1 MSDSKTVLI
10 CPKCNIRPRYRAGA
24 PCVPCRTDAQRAR
37 REAKRDGTYF
47 KITVEK
53 PEIPPEAH
61 PTAPVPL
68 EPLESAYKVREEQF
82 ARRSLQKEHSAL
94 LEENTHLKALLHAA
108 SEVKRPFQTIVYDKS
123 KDERSDAIACALASD
138 WHVEEV
144 VDKAAVHGLNEYSP
158 DIARQRGRA
167 FFLNL
172 LKLTDIVAR
181 DSKVTTIWMG
191 WLGDFFSGHI
201 HEELMASCAMAPG
214 DAAQLAKE
222 ILCSGIEFLLRESSY
237 ILEIDALPGNH
248 GRMTKQVW
256 FSDPTG
262 TSLETFMY
270 RAIADRYY
278 ANPRVRLHVA
288 DHAMVYRKFFE
299 NFTMR
304 LIHGYEMKFG
314 GGVGG
319 ITIPVR
325 KALAQWN
332 IAMPAKL
339 TCFGH
344 FHQRIDGG
352 DFLGN
357 GSMIGYNT
365 YAEQIK
371 AAFEEPVQSFFTI
384 HARHGGQKSIVAP
397 VWLDD

>member
-1 MSDSKTVLI
+1 MTN
-10 CPKCNIRPRYRAGA
+10 CPCGRGPRRSYGKRCLKCIAEES
-24 PCVPCRTDAQRAR
+24 QRAR
-37 REAKRDGTYF
+37 DRRKGA
-47 KITVEK
+47 
-53 PEIPPEAH
+53 PEAR

-68 EPLESAYKVREEQF
+68 PPLESAYKAREEQVV
-82 ARRSLQKEHSAL
+82 RRDLNKEREAL
-94 LEENTHLKALLHAA
+94 LDENTALKSLLIEKAKIQR
-108 SEVKRPFQTIVYDKS
+108 STNILVYDKS
-123 KDERSDAIACALASD
+123 RDERCDAIACALASD

-144 VDKAAVHGLNEYSP
+144 VIKEAVHGLNEYNP
-158 DIARQRGRA
+158 DIARARGQR
-167 FFLNL
+167 FFQNL
-172 LKLTDIVAR
+172 LKLTDIIAR
-181 DSKVTTIWMG
+181 DSKVTTIWLG
-191 WLGDFFSGHI
+191 LLGDFFSGHI
-201 HEELMASCAMAPG
+201 HEELMASTAMAPG

-222 ILCSGIEFLLRESSY
+222 IICSGIDFLLRESSY
-237 ILEIDALPGNH
+237 IIEGDCIPGNH
-248 GRMTKQVW
+248 GRMTKQIW

-270 RAIADRYY
+270 RAISDRYC
-278 ANPRVRLHVA
+278 ANPRVRLRVA

-299 NFTMR
+299 RFNMR

-365 YAEQIK
+365 YAENIR
-371 AAFEEPVQSFFTI
+371 AAFEEPVQSFFMI
-384 HARHGGQKSIVAP
+384 HARHGGEKSVCAP
-397 VWLDD
+397 IWLDP